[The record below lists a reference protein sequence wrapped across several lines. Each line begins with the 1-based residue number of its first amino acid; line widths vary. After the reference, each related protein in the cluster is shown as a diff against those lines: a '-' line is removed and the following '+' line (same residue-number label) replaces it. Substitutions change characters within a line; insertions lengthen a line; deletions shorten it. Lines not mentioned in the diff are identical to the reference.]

1 MGYQYTR
8 NQIDELYPKFVEI
21 ADKKKEVLEADLKG
35 MAEAYN

>member
-8 NQIDELYPKFVEI
+8 NQIDELYPKFVAI
-21 ADKKKEVLEADLKG
+21 ADKKKEVLEADLKE